1 MKKTLLFLLV
11 LLSTT
16 MHSQVV
22 ELQKLSTGELVQGQ
36 PLFNRAQDDIYG
48 YFFIFKKDRL
58 DKKEFLYEYS
68 LLDKNLN
75 KVLSGEF
82 TEVLGS
88 FGRAIEVHGIYREG
102 YISLRID
109 EKFSEN
115 GPRIR
120 TKYRVLDIKAN
131 SLSEP
136 FILSEDL
143 EKIYDRDIK
152 SVQNGL
158 SFFTFN
164 VNSFGYNLNTPRKA
178 NVDRAFFALN
188 PKSQYSTTS
197 KVRGIYYF
205 DAQLNRVWSYAYN
218 TNATKKK
225 HEDIV
230 FLNNKNQS
238 DFVIGRRDY
247 IGSKNETLLE
257 KGQVFNTFLFFNK
270 ETGKL
275 INEFSPFGTKEANG
289 KQAKDVSNINV
300 YVQSDKKVV
309 FLDRIMSTKNKKF
322 VLDEEKVIGFSK
334 SEYDILTGK
343 ELSRHFFTWDKL
355 AQHLPI
361 NENGYINEK
370 GEPNTYLY
378 LHDAILKPNGNFLFI
393 TEQYKTLTGT
403 MMVAGSQGVK
413 INDMILFEVDKDM
426 NLVQYKRVAKESKNI
441 RNGVKM
447 EGLTADLFGAF
458 DYSGYQ
464 DLGDDRYLFYYF
476 NKQKVGES
484 GRKQWILGIVS
495 YEDGAF
501 KEQKLPLKS
510 SDGSELSIVSAKN
523 GYIMIIERFK
533 DKKKGTEIRLEKVN

>member
-22 ELQKLSTGELVQGQ
+22 ELKKLSTGELVQGQ

-88 FGRAIEVHGIYREG
+88 FGRAIEVNGIYREG
-102 YISLRID
+102 YISFKID
-109 EKFSEN
+109 EMYSEYTAK
-115 GPRIR
+115 IR
-120 TKYRVLDIKAN
+120 TRYRVLDIKEN
-131 SLSEP
+131 SLSEA
-136 FILSEDL
+136 FVLSEDL
-143 EKIYDRDIK
+143 EKVYNEEPK
-152 SVQNGL
+152 SAKKSTV
-158 SFFTFN
+158 FTFRP
-164 VNSFGYNLNTPRKA
+164 NSFGYGLNTPVEDNSDRGLFA
-178 NVDRAFFALN
+178 MNPNVLRDAPSRA
-188 PKSQYSTTS
+188 
-197 KVRGIYYF
+197 RDIYYF
-205 DAQLNRVWSYAYN
+205 DSQLNPVWSYAYN
-218 TNATKKK
+218 ANATKKQY
-225 HEDIV
+225 EEV
-230 FLNNKNQS
+230 YFLNNKNYS
-238 DFVIGRRDY
+238 DFVVGRRFY
-247 IGSKNETLLE
+247 SGSKNETLLE
-257 KGQVFNTFLFFNK
+257 KGQVFNSFLFFDK
-270 ETGKL
+270 ATGKL
-275 INEFSPFGTKEANG
+275 INEFSPFGTKEASG
-289 KQAKDVSNINV
+289 KQAKDASNINV

-378 LHDAILKPNGNFLFI
+378 FHDAILKPNGNFLFI